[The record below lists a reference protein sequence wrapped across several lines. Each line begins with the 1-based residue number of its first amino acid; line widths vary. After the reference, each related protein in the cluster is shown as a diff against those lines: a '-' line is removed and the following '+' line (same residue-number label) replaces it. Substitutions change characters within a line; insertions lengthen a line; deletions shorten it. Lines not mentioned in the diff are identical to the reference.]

1 MRINTVAITQQPE
14 KYYKHLLS
22 DLSRYC
28 HFGET
33 LLTPSRVV
41 DTSMIYGTCQKKLY
55 EIRGLSASEIRR
67 FSAASPRISA
77 ESCKGVRGIVQGC
90 PRNRQWVSAESLKG
104 VRGIVKGCP
113 RNRERVS
120 ADL

>member
-1 MRINTVAITQQPE
+1 MSQDSSFCSIHTTIS
-14 KYYKHLLS
+14 HLTHYHS
-22 DLSRYC
+22 TRA
-28 HFGET
+28 HT
-33 LLTPSRVV
+33 
-41 DTSMIYGTCQKKLY
+41 YGTCQKKLY

-120 ADL
+120 AES